1 MTIDDVHVHVV
12 HCTHHNIRGRGE
24 QSFLFRPSAPL
35 SNFELAIAGGGSACA
50 SQASCKAQAVSR
62 SVPEKKKKKK
72 SSTSPLTQWPVFST
86 QSFLSLQ
93 ELQRWCSSHRLQ
105 TMFRMKTLEQAIVCV
120 GNFRKERGL
129 IKRCL
134 GLI

>member
-12 HCTHHNIRGRGE
+12 HCTHHNTRGRGE

-62 SVPEKKKKKK
+62 SVPEKKKKKNPPLRP
-72 SSTSPLTQWPVFST
+72 SHNGQCSPHKV
-86 QSFLSLQ
+86 SFLSKSCRDGVLHIGC
-93 ELQRWCSSHRLQ
+93 R
-105 TMFRMKTLEQAIVCV
+105 
-120 GNFRKERGL
+120 
-129 IKRCL
+129 RCL
-134 GLI
+134 G